1 MRYSDDIIEEVRN
14 RNDIV
19 DVVSEY
25 VRLQRKGSSYFGL
38 CPFHNEKSPSFSV
51 TPSKQMFYCFGCG
64 VGGNVYTFLM
74 EYENAT
80 FPEAVEKLAAR
91 AGIELPK
98 QEYSKEARQEAD
110 LRSALLA
117 VNKEAAKFYYIQLR
131 TDKGRQAG
139 DYLRNRQI
147 SEETMKRFGLG
158 YSDRYGS
165 GLYKYLK
172 SKHYSDELL
181 KQSGLFNVDERRG
194 MSDKFWNRVIYPI
207 MDINSRV
214 IGFGGRVMGDGKPKY
229 LNSPETK
236 IFDKSRNLYGLHIAR
251 SSRKKNLIICEGYM
265 DVIAMHQ
272 AGFTNAVASL
282 GTALTS
288 QQCSL
293 MKRFTN
299 EALVIYDSDGAG
311 VKAALRA
318 IPLLR
323 AAGLSAKVVDL
334 SPHKDPDEFIK
345 AEGARAFEERL
356 ERGINGFL
364 YEIDKLQA
372 DYDMGDPQGKTD
384 FFHEAARRLCRLEDE
399 IERNTYLE
407 AIAERYG
414 IEAGILRKLVNRLA
428 LQGAGVE
435 PKPRPVTTGAR
446 PAAAKLSG
454 GADMAQ
460 RLMLTWLASYPS
472 IYEGIKQYITLE
484 DFTDPMYHRMA
495 ELLFEQ
501 YDRGEPNPAG
511 ILSRFEDLEEQKKA
525 AAVLHAGIR
534 LDSDEERQQ
543 ALKDVI
549 FRMKSDSLKKRMARG
564 DPSDPE
570 SFMAL
575 MREKKELEEF
585 RVQTGELHISIN

>member
-91 AGIELPK
+91 AGIELPR

-131 TDKGRQAG
+131 TAKGQQASE
-139 DYLRNRQI
+139 YLKNRQI
-147 SEETMKRFGLG
+147 SEDTMKRFGLG

-172 SKHYSDELL
+172 SKHYSDQLL

-236 IFDKSRNLYGLHIAR
+236 IFDKSRNLYGLNIAR

-299 EALVIYDSDGAG
+299 EVLVIYDSDGAG

-318 IPLLR
+318 VPLLR
-323 AAGLSAKVVDL
+323 EAGLSAKVIDL

-345 AEGARAFEERL
+345 AEGAKAFEERL
-356 ERGINGFL
+356 EQGVNGFL
-364 YEIDKLQA
+364 YEIDKLQLN
-372 DYDMGDPQGKTD
+372 YDVGDPQGKAD
-384 FFHEAARRLCRLEDE
+384 FLHEAARRLCRLEDE
-399 IERNTYLE
+399 IERNAYLE
-407 AIAERYG
+407 AIAGRYG
-414 IEAGILRKLVNRLA
+414 IGVDILRKLVNRLA
-428 LQGAGVE
+428 MQGAGIE
-435 PKPRPVTTGAR
+435 PRPKPVSTGVR
-446 PAAAKLSG
+446 PASAKPSG
-454 GADMAQ
+454 GTDMAQ

-472 IYEGIKQYITLE
+472 IYEGVRQYITLE

-495 ELLFEQ
+495 ELLFGQ
-501 YDRGEPNPAG
+501 YDRGEPDPAG
-511 ILSRFEDLEEQKKA
+511 ILSHFEDLEEQKKA
-525 AAVLHAGIR
+525 AAVLHAR
-534 LDSDEERQQ
+534 LRLESDEERQQ

-549 FRMKSDSLKKRMARG
+549 FRMKSDSLKERMARG

-570 SFMAL
+570 SLMTL

-585 RVQTGELHISIN
+585 RMRTGTLHISIN